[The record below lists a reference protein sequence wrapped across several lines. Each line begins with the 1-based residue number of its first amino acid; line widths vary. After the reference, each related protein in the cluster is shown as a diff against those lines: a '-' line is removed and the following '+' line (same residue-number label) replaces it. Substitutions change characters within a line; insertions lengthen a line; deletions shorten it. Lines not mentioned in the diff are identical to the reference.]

1 MDPWL
6 TLLAGSN
13 NLCCSC
19 ARSHRPQVRAPTLR
33 ESTSSSRRGDL
44 RPSFTTSTTFI
55 RHQGRVTPPLRAR
68 SGIDYTFRQDQV
80 ISSTLHA
87 RFVTIGRI
95 QAPVCRTITPRTTG
109 DVLPPTP
116 HPSSGRLH
124 GKEIRPTATLHA
136 LESLVHTT
144 YSGIGAVHR
153 LHTLQLDLHVATGS
167 RLRGYIDLC

>member
-1 MDPWL
+1 M
-6 TLLAGSN
+6 
-13 NLCCSC
+13 CCSC
-19 ARSHRPQVRAPTLR
+19 ARSHRPQVKDPTLR

-55 RHQGRVTPPLRAR
+55 RHQGRVAPPLRAR
-68 SGIDYTFRQDQV
+68 SGIDYTFRQDQS

-95 QAPVCRTITPRTTG
+95 QAPVLPYHHTSHHRRRPTADTTPS
-109 DVLPPTP
+109 P
-116 HPSSGRLH
+116 GRLH
-124 GKEIRPTATLHA
+124 GQKIRPTATLHA